1 MGIFRTSSQGDS
13 ISRNPERTPKRQGE
27 VPGYIEVL
35 QQMTGHLNIK
45 RLLLKKTRW
54 PKSRNLA
61 LFYVWEAARVWVH
74 WNHSFDTCLSFQG
87 PVSCFHLPKFLRAHH
102 REWLQSDGHKMASIL
117 SFLSPNPNHE
127 FPQGS
132 RAHYLWWL
140 LWQEVFHLLEAK
152 WESWQ
157 MAPDLLKKQS
167 PESLASMVGNPQ
179 SLAQVHTGL
188 FPAPEIDNKF
198 AFQGS

>member
-102 REWLQSDGHKMASIL
+102 REWFSLMAARPEVFF
-117 SFLSPNPNHE
+117 SFLNALRAQE
-127 FPQGS
+127 FTW
-132 RAHYLWWL
+132 HLCL
-140 LWQEVFHLLEAK
+140 LIWQEILHFSIPCTEII
-152 WESWQ
+152 
-157 MAPDLLKKQS
+157 
-167 PESLASMVGNPQ
+167 SL
-179 SLAQVHTGL
+179 
-188 FPAPEIDNKF
+188 
-198 AFQGS
+198 

>member
-87 PVSCFHLPKFLRAHH
+87 PVSCFHLPKFLRAHQ

-117 SFLSPNPNHE
+117 CLFTLLQGGSQFWLHVGYCFL
-127 FPQGS
+127 
-132 RAHYLWWL
+132 
-140 LWQEVFHLLEAK
+140 
-152 WESWQ
+152 
-157 MAPDLLKKQS
+157 DLLFIALVILIILTSLPGGPS
-167 PESLASMVGNPQ
+167 PSAWM
-179 SLAQVHTGL
+179 
-188 FPAPEIDNKF
+188 
-198 AFQGS
+198 